1 MSALAVDAP
10 VRERAPVAIL
20 DRHELA
26 EREAMIEAITLRP
39 RRADV
44 ALTLDD
50 GSAATACVEPDEVA
64 WLDLRV
70 GDIVWVSPRPV
81 LPRCDAEPT
90 VLPLSA

>member
-26 EREAMIEAITLRP
+26 EREAMIDEIELLP

-44 ALTLDD
+44 TLTLDD
-50 GSAATACVEPDEVA
+50 GSPATACVEPDDLV

-70 GDIVWVSPRPV
+70 GDIVWVAALPA
-81 LPRCDAEPT
+81 LPRCDAGAT